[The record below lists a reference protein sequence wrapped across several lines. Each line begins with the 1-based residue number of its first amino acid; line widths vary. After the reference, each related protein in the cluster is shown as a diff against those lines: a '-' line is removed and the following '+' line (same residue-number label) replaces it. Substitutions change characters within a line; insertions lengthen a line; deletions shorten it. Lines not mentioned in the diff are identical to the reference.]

1 MESLY
6 PYNSEYNALE
16 ELPYN
21 YSSDGSEED
30 KYWKLPILQCTLKIG
45 DKYCVEVTGDDPTAF
60 PTYKW
65 LTLDQCPT
73 KDGVKQN
80 HIWLGPNPK
89 IDDNFIGKEWDLM
102 NMVDAGMNIDAKGI
116 AIPVK
121 YSDHLNGKV
130 EFTIDGCCNL
140 TYDLITRRHP
150 TFFRHTKWYHDE
162 KQVLGHINQIMISD
176 FEVKIYSDNG
186 QINNIDDADELVY
199 MTDESSYA
207 DAVNTKDDIEFKIT
221 TGLTNEECAEK
232 GVNQTVKM
240 NNPFLG
246 DDYLRSVVNVLNN
259 NVGKPEEHYL
269 NNYYEEYTSPKM
281 TIETTQFQDL
291 GHDWITHYK
300 FSTLTGKEFM
310 VKNITNN
317 VKDCTNTIQM
327 KEI

>member
-1 MESLY
+1 
-6 PYNSEYNALE
+6 
-16 ELPYN
+16 
-21 YSSDGSEED
+21 
-30 KYWKLPILQCTLKIG
+30 
-45 DKYCVEVTGDDPTAF
+45 VEVTGDDPTAF

-186 QINNIDDADELVY
+186 MINNIQEVDELAY
-199 MTDESSYA
+199 MTNEANATDV
-207 DAVNTKDDIEFKIT
+207 VNEKDDIEFNLT

-240 NNPFLG
+240 NNPFVG